1 MSRMLFVSAVLVLL
15 LQAPEVFSRPPN
27 GPSSRL
33 VQDPVPALQD
43 EVKRLEKE
51 VAREPELAQDLAFA
65 RARLAAAEG
74 RTGEARAAWRKII
87 AARQEARSVQWELI
101 LHKGK
106 VCDESDPAIGPG
118 PVAEARCGLAEVE
131 GDLAV
136 LARELPKVI
145 AYREDQLARLRR
157 LAQAEAVSPDEVERR
172 EKFFLKEVRQA
183 RQRLDA
189 VKRK

>member
-1 MSRMLFVSAVLVLL
+1 MVRKLFVSAVLVLVI
-15 LQAPEVFSRPPN
+15 QAPAVFSRPLE
-27 GPSSRL
+27 GPAGRL

-87 AARQEARSVQWELI
+87 AAREEARSVQWHLI

-118 PVAEARCGLAEVE
+118 PVAEARCGLAEAE

-136 LARELPKVI
+136 PSGGNCRRSSPTERTSWLDCGGSRRP
-145 AYREDQLARLRR
+145 RLFHPTKSSGGR
-157 LAQAEAVSPDEVERR
+157 SSS
-172 EKFFLKEVRQA
+172 
-183 RQRLDA
+183 
-189 VKRK
+189 